1 MAIILLDT
9 KTINRIAAGEVIER
23 PASVVKEL
31 VENAIDAGSSEIEI
45 KIESGGRNLITVTDD
60 GNGIEKNDLELA
72 FMRHATSKLSDSEL
86 IEIKHL
92 GFRGEALPSIA
103 AVSRIKLSS
112 KASGASE
119 AWSISYEGGEKIG
132 ELIPYSL
139 SQGTHIEVRDLFFAT
154 PNRLKFLKTERAE
167 TQSIVDIMNNL
178 AMINYSIGFTLT
190 SGNKKLLKYVEQT
203 SLFNRVCEAEEE
215 FQSNSLEVKEE
226 EEGIKLTGH
235 ICKPTIN
242 RGNATQIYT
251 FVNGRPIKDNLLIG
265 AIRYAYQDFIPSG
278 RYPFAV
284 LHLEI
289 PYDQVDVNVHPNKSE
304 VRFQN
309 KRLIYEIVR
318 RGIIKALSTRFAAS
332 GQSIEEEL
340 TFDDSKSQEQ
350 VNNEE
355 KKSQKE
361 FYEKRPSLLENRLM
375 KEFNA
380 PDERKQSL
388 SETFKY
394 GESPPQKGT
403 MVLEREQI
411 DLIEDH
417 PLGYARCQ
425 VYNTY
430 IIAEAGDRLIIVD
443 QHAAYERLIYECLKQ
458 KSSIKRQ
465 KLLLPEIVEVKNQA
479 GMEMVET
486 YKDELFEMGFDIEI
500 KPENRVIVKEIPAI
514 LGAID
519 VKEMLINI
527 VDRLTEK
534 EGTLPV
540 EDKVLATIACHRA
553 GRKMKLE
560 EMNELLRQME
570 ETPYSGQFNYG
581 RPTYIEMKLSDIEKL
596 FERRDSREGIDQLKK
611 LSKVAVAIEE
621 TIDLEKFNDDHP
633 LREINIAYVSE
644 GATNYLFSLSDSSEL
659 YDLRE
664 DKEKA
669 IYQAIKSNDR
679 ELVKHLL
686 MVLTSELEFFKELEV
701 LLSGAYEELKEKLS
715 QDMKNYLE
723 KNISL
728 KRFVCNNVDVLIAK
742 PVSNDK
748 PIYSSIWS
756 KL

>member
-60 GNGIEKNDLELA
+60 GNGIEKDDLELA

-103 AVSRIKLSS
+103 AVSRMKLSS
-112 KASGASE
+112 KASGAKE
-119 AWSISYEGGEKIG
+119 AWSIRYEGGEKIR
-132 ELIPYSL
+132 EITPCSL
-139 SQGTHIEVRDLFFAT
+139 LQGTYIEVRDLFFAT

-167 TQSIVDIMNNL
+167 TQSIVDIVNNL

-190 SGNKKLLKYVEQT
+190 SGNKKLLKYVKQT
-203 SLFNRVCEAEEE
+203 SLFNRLCEIEEE

-226 EEGIKLTGH
+226 EEGIKLKGH
-235 ICKPTIN
+235 ICKPNVN
-242 RGNATQIYT
+242 RGNSTQIYT
-251 FVNGRPIKDNLLIG
+251 FVNGRPIKDNLLVG
-265 AIRYAYQDFIPSG
+265 AIRYAYHDFIPNN

-284 LHLEI
+284 LHLEV

-318 RGIIKALSTRFAAS
+318 RGIIKTLSTRFAA
-332 GQSIEEEL
+332 GDQGIEEEL
-340 TFDDSKSQEQ
+340 IFNDSKSQEQ
-350 VNNEE
+350 VDSQE
-355 KKSQKE
+355 KKDQKE

-380 PDERKQSL
+380 PDERRQSL
-388 SETFKY
+388 PETFKY
-394 GESPPQKGT
+394 GESPAQKGT
-403 MVLEREQI
+403 MVLERKQI
-411 DLIEDH
+411 DLVEDH

-425 VYNTY
+425 VHNTY

-465 KLLLPEIVEVKNQA
+465 KLLPETVEIKNQA
-479 GMEMVET
+479 GMGMVKT

-500 KPENRVIVKEIPAI
+500 QSEDKVTIKEIPAI
-514 LGAID
+514 LGTID
-519 VKEMLINI
+519 IKEMLVDI
-527 VDRLTEK
+527 VDKLMEM
-534 EGTLPV
+534 EDTLPI
-540 EDKVLATIACHRA
+540 EDKVNKISATIACHGA

-560 EMNELLRQME
+560 EMNEILRQIE
-570 ETPYSGQFNYG
+570 KTPYPGHE

-596 FERRDSREGIDQLKK
+596 FERR
-611 LSKVAVAIEE
+611 
-621 TIDLEKFNDDHP
+621 
-633 LREINIAYVSE
+633 
-644 GATNYLFSLSDSSEL
+644 
-659 YDLRE
+659 
-664 DKEKA
+664 
-669 IYQAIKSNDR
+669 
-679 ELVKHLL
+679 
-686 MVLTSELEFFKELEV
+686 
-701 LLSGAYEELKEKLS
+701 
-715 QDMKNYLE
+715 
-723 KNISL
+723 
-728 KRFVCNNVDVLIAK
+728 
-742 PVSNDK
+742 
-748 PIYSSIWS
+748 
-756 KL
+756 

>member
-1 MAIILLDT
+1 MTIILLDT
-9 KTINRIAAGEVIER
+9 KTINHIAAGEVIER

-31 VENAIDAGSSEIEI
+31 VENVIDAGSSEIEI

-92 GFRGEALPSIA
+92 GFSGEALPSIA
-103 AVSRIKLSS
+103 AVSRMKLSS
-112 KASGASE
+112 KASGAKE
-119 AWSISYEGGEKIG
+119 AWSISYEGGEKVG
-132 ELIPYSL
+132 EVIPCSL
-139 SQGTHIEVRDLFFAT
+139 LEGMYIEVRDLFFAT

-167 TQSIVDIMNNL
+167 TQAIVDIVNNL

-190 SGNKKLLKYVEQT
+190 SGNKKLLKYVKQT
-203 SLFNRVCEAEEE
+203 SLFNRLCEIEEE

-226 EEGIKLTGH
+226 EDGIKLTGH

-242 RGNATQIYT
+242 RGNSTQIYT
-251 FVNGRPIKDNLLIG
+251 FVNDRPIKDNLFIG
-265 AIRYAYQDFIPSG
+265 AIRYAYQDFILSG

-284 LHLEI
+284 LHLET

-332 GQSIEEEL
+332 GQGIEEKL
-340 TFDDSKSQEQ
+340 IFNDSKNQEQ
-350 VNNEE
+350 IDSKE
-355 KKSQKE
+355 KKNQKE

-388 SETFKY
+388 SGSFKY
-394 GESPPQKGT
+394 EGIEKSTSQKGV

-411 DLIEDH
+411 DLIADH

-443 QHAAYERLIYECLKQ
+443 QHAAHERLIYECLKQ

-465 KLLLPEIVEVKNQA
+465 KLLLPETVEIKNQA

-486 YKDELFEMGFDIEI
+486 YKDELFEMGFGIEI
-500 KPENRVIVKEIPAI
+500 ESEDKVRVKEIPAI
-514 LGAID
+514 LGIIN
-519 VKEMLINI
+519 VKEMVMNI
-527 VDRLTEK
+527 VDRLMEI
-534 EGTLPV
+534 GDTLPI
-540 EDKVLATIACHRA
+540 EEKVNKILATIACHGSIRA
-553 GRKMKLE
+553 GREMKLE
-560 EMNELLRQME
+560 EMNELMRQME
-570 ETPYSGQFNYG
+570 ETPYAGQCNHG

-596 FERRDSREGIDQLKK
+596 FERR
-611 LSKVAVAIEE
+611 
-621 TIDLEKFNDDHP
+621 
-633 LREINIAYVSE
+633 
-644 GATNYLFSLSDSSEL
+644 
-659 YDLRE
+659 
-664 DKEKA
+664 
-669 IYQAIKSNDR
+669 
-679 ELVKHLL
+679 
-686 MVLTSELEFFKELEV
+686 
-701 LLSGAYEELKEKLS
+701 
-715 QDMKNYLE
+715 
-723 KNISL
+723 
-728 KRFVCNNVDVLIAK
+728 
-742 PVSNDK
+742 
-748 PIYSSIWS
+748 
-756 KL
+756 

>member
-45 KIESGGRNLITVTDD
+45 KIESGGRNLITVTDN
-60 GNGIEKNDLELA
+60 GNGIEKEDLELA

-103 AVSRIKLSS
+103 AVSRMKLSS
-112 KASGASE
+112 KTSGAKE
-119 AWSISYEGGEKIG
+119 AWSISYEGGEKVG
-132 ELIPYSL
+132 EVIPCSL
-139 SQGTHIEVRDLFFAT
+139 LQGTYIEVRDLFFAT

-167 TQSIVDIMNNL
+167 TQAIVDIVNNL
-178 AMINYSIGFTLT
+178 AIINYSIGFNLT
-190 SGNKKLLKYVEQT
+190 SGNKKLLKYAKQT
-203 SLFNRVCEAEEE
+203 SLSNRLCEIEEE

-242 RGNATQIYT
+242 LGNSTQVYT
-251 FVNGRPIKDNLLIG
+251 FVNGRPIKDNLLVG

-278 RYPFAV
+278 KYPFAV

-332 GQSIEEEL
+332 GQGIEEEL
-340 TFDDSKSQEQ
+340 IFNDSKSQEQ
-350 VNNEE
+350 IDSKE
-355 KKSQKE
+355 KKNQKE

-375 KEFNA
+375 KEFNT

-388 SETFKY
+388 SGSFKY
-394 GESPPQKGT
+394 EGIEKSTPQKGV

-411 DLIEDH
+411 DLIADH

-443 QHAAYERLIYECLKQ
+443 QHAAHERLIYECLKQ

-479 GMEMVET
+479 EMEMVEM
-486 YKDELFEMGFDIEI
+486 YKDKLFEMGFGIKIESED
-500 KPENRVIVKEIPAI
+500 KVRVKEIPAI
-514 LGAID
+514 LGTIN
-519 VKEMLINI
+519 VREMVMNI
-527 VDRLTEK
+527 IDRLMEI
-534 EGTLPV
+534 GDTLPI
-540 EDKVLATIACHRA
+540 EEKVNKILATIACHGSIRA
-553 GRKMKLE
+553 EREMKLE
-560 EMNELLRQME
+560 EMNELMRQME
-570 ETPYSGQFNYG
+570 ETPYAGQCNHG

-596 FERRDSREGIDQLKK
+596 FERK
-611 LSKVAVAIEE
+611 
-621 TIDLEKFNDDHP
+621 
-633 LREINIAYVSE
+633 
-644 GATNYLFSLSDSSEL
+644 
-659 YDLRE
+659 
-664 DKEKA
+664 
-669 IYQAIKSNDR
+669 
-679 ELVKHLL
+679 
-686 MVLTSELEFFKELEV
+686 
-701 LLSGAYEELKEKLS
+701 
-715 QDMKNYLE
+715 
-723 KNISL
+723 
-728 KRFVCNNVDVLIAK
+728 
-742 PVSNDK
+742 
-748 PIYSSIWS
+748 
-756 KL
+756 